1 MYLISFVCLFWAAM
15 VVLGLLGNF
24 NDWISLLIPAA
35 LTILLAYHHVRL
47 KTLGKRLEALEQK
60 LSDKENQN

>member
-1 MYLISFVCLFWAAM
+1 MILIACVCLFWAAM

-47 KTLGKRLEALEQK
+47 KTMGKQIEALEQK

>member
-24 NDWISLLIPAA
+24 NDWMS

>member
-24 NDWISLLIPAA
+24 NDWMSLLIPAA
-35 LTILLAYHHVRL
+35 LTILLACDHVRL
-47 KTLGKRLEALEQK
+47 NAVRKRVEALEQK
-60 LSDKENQN
+60 LAEKETQN